1 MDFCETLSME
11 TQVANIGPK
20 GGVTVACPLCT
31 FKKHATLPKK
41 LYNKSVRITCLC
53 KNQYVTLFCSR
64 EHYRKE
70 IDLIGHYWDA
80 FDKEHIVVVKNISH
94 TGILFNT
101 GRKKP
106 VVTPGEFIQMK
117 FRLNFSTWINA
128 TVKVT
133 RVEENYVG
141 CSFHILSE
149 HHQKQ
154 IGFFLR

>member
-1 MDFCETLSME
+1 MDFCETLSVE
-11 TQVANIGPK
+11 TKVAHIGPN

-53 KNQYVTLFCSR
+53 KNQFITLFCSR
-64 EHYRKE
+64 EHYRQNV
-70 IDLIGHYWDA
+70 DLIGHYWDA
-80 FDKEHIVVVKNISH
+80 NEKEHIVVIKNISH
-94 TGILFNT
+94 TGILFDT

-106 VVTPGEFIQMK
+106 IAVEGEFIKMK
-117 FRLNFSTWINA
+117 FRLKFSTWIN
-128 TVKVT
+128 TTMKVT
-133 RVEENYVG
+133 RVEECYVG
-141 CSFHILSE
+141 CSFHNLSE